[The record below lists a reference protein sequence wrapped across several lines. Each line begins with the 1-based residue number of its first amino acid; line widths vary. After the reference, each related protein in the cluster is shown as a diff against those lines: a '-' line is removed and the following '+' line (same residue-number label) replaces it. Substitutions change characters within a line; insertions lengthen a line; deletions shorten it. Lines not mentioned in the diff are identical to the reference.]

1 MQLRVLDLHNCRLKR
16 TNFKDSYDNRM
27 YGFLLMAKG
36 KKHEFYNYSQAEI
49 KDWIQAM
56 KPFTICLN
64 LKEDFRVGPL
74 IGKGKSAKV
83 NRCEHTNERN
93 KFYAMKTI
101 KKDFIN
107 QNR

>member
-1 MQLRVLDLHNCRLKR
+1 
-16 TNFKDSYDNRM
+16 
-27 YGFLLMAKG
+27 
-36 KKHEFYNYSQAEI
+36 
-49 KDWIQAM
+49 M
-56 KPFTICLN
+56 KPFTIGLN

-107 QNR
+107 